1 MGATRE
7 QIARVQAIGYSAW
20 LDEQF
25 ALPREQ
31 SRWDYLMA
39 AGYNAD
45 TFKNGTAGFDPAMW
59 KKLIASSDTLRQR
72 VTLALSEILVTG
84 IDGLVGASWRQFS
97 AAAFVDMLEKN
108 AFGNYR
114 SLLLEVSRFP
124 AMGQYLTFRGNAK
137 ANATTGSQPDEN
149 YARELMQLFTIGLVQ
164 LESDGSVRLVNGA
177 PVETYGQDDITG
189 LARVFTGWEFDT
201 SAAVTAVSPQ
211 DFLRVPMVQVA
222 SRYETGAKTF
232 LGTTIPAGTD
242 AATALTRALDTIF
255 GHANVGPFVSRQLIQ
270 RLVTSNPS
278 PAYVGRVAAV
288 FANDGSGVRGDLKA
302 VLKAILL
309 DPKRATTASP
319 QARAAASC
327 ASRCC
332 AFSAGRGPSA
342 PRRRATPGRSA
353 RPPTRRRA
361 SARARCASPTRLQL
375 LPARLR
381 AAQQRAFATR
391 AMVAPEFQITNESS
405 VVGYVNFMQRHDLE
419 RRRRRQGQLQPRCC
433 RSLPTRRRCSTRSTS
448 CSPPGS
454 LLRDDAAPLKSALD
468 TIAVATDAGRLTAST
483 PRSLLVDGRARVHRR
498 RSRPAIANGGTT

>member
-7 QIARVQAIGYSAW
+7 QIARVQSIGYSAW

-97 AAAFVDMLEKN
+97 AAAYADMLEKN

-149 YARELMQLFTIGLVQ
+149 YARELMQLFAIGLVQ

-177 PVETYGQDDITG
+177 PVETYGQDDISG

-201 SAAVTAVSPQ
+201 SAAVTSVSPQ
-211 DFLRVPMVQVA
+211 EFLRVPLVQVA
-222 SRYETGAKTF
+222 SRYETGAKSF

-242 AATALTRALDTIF
+242 AVTALTRALDAIF
-255 GHANVGPFVSRQLIQ
+255 AHANVGPFVARQLIQ

-278 PAYVGRVAAV
+278 AAYVSRVAAA
-288 FANDGSGVRGDLKA
+288 FANDGTGVRGDLKT

-309 DPKRATTASP
+309 DPEARDDSVAAGASWGKLREP
-319 QARAAASC
+319 MLRFLAWARAYGATS
-327 ASRCC
+327 
-332 AFSAGRGPSA
+332 PSDA
-342 PRRRATPGRSA
+342 WAIGSTADPATRFGQSPGRSGSVFNFF
-353 RPPTRRRA
+353 RPGYVPPN
-361 SARARCASPTRLQL
+361 SG
-375 LPARLR
+375 
-381 AAQQRAFATR
+381 FAIRT
-391 AMVAPEFQITNESS
+391 MVAPEFQITNESS
-405 VVGYVNFMQRHDLE
+405 VIGYINFMQRMVSTGIGDVKANYA
-419 RRRRRQGQLQPRCC
+419 
-433 RSLPTRRRCSTRSTS
+433 SLVPLAPDSAALLDEINFVLAAGTLSTTT
-448 CSPPGS
+448 
-454 LLRDDAAPLKSALD
+454 LALLKSALD
-468 TIAVATDAGRLTAST
+468 TISAATDTGKNNRIYAALT
-483 PRSLLVDGRARVHRR
+483 LVAAA
-498 RSRPAIANGGTT
+498 PEFIAQK

>member
-1 MGATRE
+1 VPPPISARQASRFLVQASMGATRE
-7 QIARVQAIGYSAW
+7 HVARVQEIGYSSW

-45 TFKNGTAGFDPAMW
+45 TFRNGTAGFDAAMW

-84 IDGLVGASWRQFS
+84 IDGLVGAPWRQFS
-97 AAAFVDMLEKN
+97 AAAYADMLEER

-114 SLLLEVSRFP
+114 SLLLTASRFP

-177 PVETYGQDDITG
+177 PVETYGQDDISG

-201 SAAVTAVSPQ
+201 STAATSVSPQ
-211 DFLRVPMVQVA
+211 QFLRVPLVQVA
-222 SRYETGAKTF
+222 SRYETGAKSF

-242 AATALTRALDTIF
+242 AVTALTRAVDTIF
-255 GHANVGPFVSRQLIQ
+255 AHPNVGPFVSRQLIQ
-270 RLVTSNPS
+270 RLVTSNPR
-278 PAYVGRVAAV
+278 PAYVSRVAAA
-288 FANDGSGVRGDLKA
+288 FANDGTGVRGDMKA

-309 DPKRATTASP
+309 DPRRATTASP
-319 QARAAASC
+319 QARAGASC

-332 AFSAGRGPSA
+332 ASSPGPGRTGR
-342 PRRRATPGRSA
+342 RRRAMPGRSA
-353 RPPTRRRA
+353 RRRIRQRA
-361 SARARCASPTRLQL
+361 SARAQVEARASSTFSVQAMCRRTAASRRGPWSRPSSRSPTSPRSSATSTSCSAWSR
-375 LPARLR
+375 PAS
-381 AAQQRAFATR
+381 ATSR
-391 AMVAPEFQITNESS
+391 PATP
-405 VVGYVNFMQRHDLE
+405 
-419 RRRRRQGQLQPRCC
+419 
-433 RSLPTRRRCSTRSTS
+433 RSLRSPRMPRRCSTRSTS
-448 CSPPGS
+448 CS
-454 LLRDDAAPLKSALD
+454 RQEAC
-468 TIAVATDAGRLTAST
+468 RR
-483 PRSLLVDGRARVHRR
+483 PRSRC
-498 RSRPAIANGGTT
+498 